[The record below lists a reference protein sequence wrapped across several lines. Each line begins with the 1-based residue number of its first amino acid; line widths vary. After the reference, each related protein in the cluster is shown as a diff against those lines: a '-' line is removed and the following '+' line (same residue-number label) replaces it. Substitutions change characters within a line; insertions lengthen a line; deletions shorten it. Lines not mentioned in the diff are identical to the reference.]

1 MKKVKFDGRCGLE
14 RREFHYTEYTP
25 ERRNGDDRRIGKNG
39 KRVFWVKTTNRV
51 KDYIKT
57 WLKES
62 RF

>member
-1 MKKVKFDGRCGLE
+1 MKKVKFDGRCGVE
-14 RREFHYTEYTP
+14 RREFHYSEYTP
-25 ERRNGDDRRIGKNG
+25 ERRSGSDRRIGKNG

>member
-1 MKKVKFDGRCGLE
+1 MKKVKSNRRCGVE

-25 ERRNGDDRRIGKNG
+25 ERRNADDRRIGKNG

>member
-1 MKKVKFDGRCGLE
+1 MKKVKFDKRCGLE
-14 RREFHYTEYTP
+14 RREFHYTVFTP
-25 ERRNGDDRRIGKNG
+25 ERRSVNERRISKNG
-39 KRVFWVKTTNRV
+39 KRVFWVKTTNRI